1 MTSASTLVTTL
12 PLVDDD
18 DPFCW
23 IIGADDAVQQRPL
36 STLSDV
42 FEPSELEAMP
52 MVVLMPAD
60 CSTYCRAEPRG
71 LEPQQEIA
79 VARIDAQE
87 KAIGA
92 VQAAASLDADGRLMT
107 ATVDSAYLINLVQRF
122 WDVGLNPVAIVPI
135 GAALKPV
142 GAEVVRSSINGH
154 TTLHAADICCADEPG
169 LAAAFFGD
177 ADIRT
182 AEEPEI
188 AAALVAIAM
197 APVPNF
203 LDGLS
208 IRKKQPPIL
217 TELQKLWAKRLLLLA
232 VALFLTGS
240 VVYYARLHWAIYS
253 EDQAALAL
261 AQSVAPT
268 VTDVMQAEAAVNAA
282 IARKGI
288 ERAKP
293 VMLLAIV
300 WQSVRTSDNLALTDA
315 TLGDD
320 GLLKA
325 TLSAPD
331 TESINAALLSIER
344 AGYQITATPRRD
356 QSGTILADLTLR
368 AP

>member
-1 MTSASTLVTTL
+1 MSAVTIITTL
-12 PLVDDD
+12 PLADDD
-18 DPFCW
+18 DPYCW
-23 IIGADDAVQQRPL
+23 IIGEGEEVQQRPL
-36 STLSDV
+36 STMSDE
-42 FEPSELEAMP
+42 FEASELETIP

-60 CSTYCRAEPRG
+60 RSTYCCAELRG

-92 VQAAASLDADGRLMT
+92 VQGAASLDADGRLMT
-107 ATVDSAYLINLVQRF
+107 ATVDSAYLINVVQRF
-122 WDVGLNPVAIVPI
+122 WDVGLNPTAIVPI
-135 GAALKPV
+135 GAVLKPA
-142 GAEVVRSSINGH
+142 GAEAVRSSINGH
-154 TTLHAADICCADEPG
+154 ATLHAADVSCADEPG

-182 AEEPEI
+182 ADEPEI
-188 AAALVAIAM
+188 TAALAAIAKT
-197 APVPNF
+197 PVPNF
-203 LDGLS
+203 LDSLS

-232 VALFLTGS
+232 VALFLTTT
-240 VVYYARLHWAIYS
+240 VLYYARLQWAIYS
-253 EDQAALAL
+253 EDQTSLAL
-261 AQSVAPT
+261 AQTVAPT
-268 VTDVMQAEAAVNAA
+268 VTDVTQAEAAVNAA

-315 TLGDD
+315 TLGDV

-325 TLSAPD
+325 TLAAPD